1 MRIPCNGCFHP
12 PLPISCLYIHVSPI
26 KTLGECKIFIT
37 PFCAS
42 GLHKNEHIHL
52 NVHINLVYTPCFGVY
67 FSWLRPAHPHHER
80 FGCAH
85 LVLRIRSQQWH
96 RGLAVCQA
104 GPWDG
109 EKIWKKMVLWYVVCG
124 FFWDG
129 IGQSHFQRP
138 TKKLVNGG
146 TKKLSRLL
154 PWFWAILIGWLDGG
168 LWFLMWFWCQNLWYW
183 WWHPAENGLQ
193 VS

>member
-1 MRIPCNGCFHP
+1 MRIQCNGCFHP

-26 KTLGECKIFIT
+26 KNLGECTIFIT

-109 EKIWKKMVLWYVVCG
+109 EKRFVD
-124 FFWDG
+124 FFG
-129 IGQSHFQRP
+129 TELGKVIFRGQLFV
-138 TKKLVNGG
+138 VNGG

-154 PWFWAILIGWLDGG
+154 PSFWAILIGRLDGG
-168 LWFLMWFWCQNLWYW
+168 LWFLLWFWCQNLWYW
-183 WWHPAENGLQ
+183 WWHPAENGLK